1 MSNLK
6 KELIKE
12 IIADG
17 GFSNSV
23 DIGNYLRDM
32 FKDVLQEMLE
42 QELSSQLGYEKGDS
56 LNKNTSN
63 RRNGYSKKTVK
74 SQYGDIELDI
84 PRDRESDFEPV
95 IVPKNTR
102 DISGIEEKIISLYA
116 RGMSTRDIHDQI
128 KDLYGIEISA
138 QQVSQITNFVIES
151 AKEWQN
157 RPLDPIYPFVFMDAI
172 HYKVRDDGK
181 IKNKAAYVVLG
192 VNIDGFKDILGI
204 WIGENET
211 SKFWYTVLTDLKNR
225 GVKDILIFSV
235 DGLPGFKESITACY
249 PQATIQRCIIHQI
262 RNTFKYV
269 SYKDSKE
276 LMKDFKTVYK
286 AVNEAEALS
295 ALDFVEEKWGS
306 KYPSAIKSWR
316 NNWDVISP
324 FFSFPEEIRSIMY
337 TTNIIEGVNRQFRK
351 VTKTKSTFP
360 SDESLLKMLYLSSQ
374 NIIKKWTMRY
384 RNWDSIYNQL
394 SIYFEGRL

>member
-1 MSNLK
+1 
-6 KELIKE
+6 
-12 IIADG
+12 
-17 GFSNSV
+17 
-23 DIGNYLRDM
+23 M

-74 SQYGDIELDI
+74 SQYRDIELDI
-84 PRDRESDFEPV
+84 PRGRQSDFEPV
-95 IVPKNTR
+95 IF
-102 DISGIEEKIISLYA
+102 
-116 RGMSTRDIHDQI
+116 

-138 QQVSQITNFVIES
+138 QQVSRITNFVIES

-157 RPLDPIYPFVFMDAI
+157 RPLEPIYPFVFMDVI
-172 HYKVRDDGK
+172 HFKVRYDGK

-211 SKFWYTVLTDLKNR
+211 SKFWYTILTDLKNR

-235 DGLPGFKESITACY
+235 DRLPGFKESITACY
-249 PQATIQRCIIHQI
+249 PQSTIQRCIIYQI

-276 LMKDFKTVYK
+276 LMKDFKIVYK
-286 AVNEAEALS
+286 AVNKVEALL

-306 KYPSAIKSWR
+306 KYPSAIKSYR
-316 NNWDVISP
+316 NN
-324 FFSFPEEIRSIMY
+324 Y
-337 TTNIIEGVNRQFRK
+337 
-351 VTKTKSTFP
+351 
-360 SDESLLKMLYLSSQ
+360 
-374 NIIKKWTMRY
+374 
-384 RNWDSIYNQL
+384 
-394 SIYFEGRL
+394 